1 MTDPQ
6 SVPPKEESS
15 VVDADIVRWIPIVV
29 PLGAVLIVFSIYV
42 IWAAMLTQ
50 AV

>member
-15 VVDADIVRWIPIVV
+15 VDGDIVRWIPIAV
-29 PLGAVLIVFSIYV
+29 PLGAALIVFSIYV